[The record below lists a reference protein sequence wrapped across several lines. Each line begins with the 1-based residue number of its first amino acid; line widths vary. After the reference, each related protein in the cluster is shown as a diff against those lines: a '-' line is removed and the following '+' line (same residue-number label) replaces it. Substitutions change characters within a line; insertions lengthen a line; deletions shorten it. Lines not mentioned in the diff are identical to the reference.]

1 MQHPSVMKPLASC
14 ITRPIGILVAA
25 SVFLAPYAFGQQPY
39 VGRWDAYGGFMRLM
53 QPSINLAEP
62 GFNLQVGMRLTN
74 WVTAGF
80 DYTVGTG
87 QNILEPGMLVPSLQ
101 KQLAAQLSQLA
112 AMGLVPAGYQLAV
125 PINAK
130 TQSFQIGPDFPFRH
144 FQAVTFFVRP
154 NLGALQVVGTPRPA
168 DPIATGIVA
177 QLVPAG
183 KKTDWTYFYGFGG
196 GLEFNVNKHFALRFQ
211 ADFAHDQFFND
222 LLKEGNTIRLSVGPA
237 FQWGKNIAGR

>member
-1 MQHPSVMKPLASC
+1 MQHHSVIQTLTIRIRRAIGIRLTAALFLAS
-14 ITRPIGILVAA
+14 
-25 SVFLAPYAFGQQPY
+25 YAFGQQSY
-39 VGRWDAYGGFMRLM
+39 VGRWDAYGGFMHLM

-74 WVTAGF
+74 WVTVGF
-80 DYTVGTG
+80 DYTIGTG
-87 QNILEPGMLVPSLQ
+87 QNILEPGMLLQSLQ
-101 KQLAAQLSQLA
+101 RQLAEQLSQLA

-130 TQSFQIGPDFPFRH
+130 TQSFQIGPDFPFRR
-144 FQAVTFFVRP
+144 FQVVTFFVRP
-154 NLGALQVVGTPRPA
+154 NLGALQVVATPRPT

-177 QLVPAG
+177 QLVPGG

-196 GLEFNVNKHFALRFQ
+196 GLEFNINKHFALRFQ

-222 LLKEGNTIRLSVGPA
+222 LLKEGNTIRFSVGPA

>member
-1 MQHPSVMKPLASC
+1 MQYHLIQSFASRVRRSIGNLLVASLFLAS
-14 ITRPIGILVAA
+14 
-25 SVFLAPYAFGQQPY
+25 YAFGQQSY

-80 DYTVGTG
+80 DYTIGTG
-87 QNILEPGMLVPSLQ
+87 QNILEPGMLLPSLQ
-101 KQLAAQLSQLA
+101 TQLSTQLSELA
-112 AMGLVPAGYQLAV
+112 AMGLVPAGYKLAV
-125 PINAK
+125 PVNTR

-144 FQAVTFFVRP
+144 FQVVTFFVRP

-168 DPIATGIVA
+168 DPIAKLVVS
-177 QLVPAG
+177 QLTPSG

-211 ADFAHDQFFND
+211 ADFAHDHFFND
-222 LLKEGNTIRLSVGPA
+222 LLKDGNTIRFSVGPG

>member
-1 MQHPSVMKPLASC
+1 MQYHSAIQYLAGR
-14 ITRPIGILVAA
+14 IRPVGIRLAA
-25 SVFLAPYAFGQQPY
+25 SLFLATCALGQQSY

-62 GFNLQVGMRLTN
+62 GFNLQAGMRLTN

-87 QNILEPGMLVPSLQ
+87 QNTLKPGMLVPSLQ
-101 KQLAAQLSQLA
+101 KQLSAQLSELV
-112 AMGLVPAGYQLAV
+112 AMGLVPPGYQLVV
-125 PINAK
+125 PIEAK
-130 TQSFQIGPDFPFRH
+130 TQSFQVGPDFPFRH

-168 DPIATGIVA
+168 DPIAKLVVN
-177 QLVPAG
+177 QLTPAG

-196 GLEFNVNKHFALRFQ
+196 GLEFNVTRHFAVRFQ

-222 LLKEGNTIRLSVGPA
+222 LLKEGNTIRFSVGPA
-237 FQWGKNIAGR
+237 LQWGKNIAGR